1 MVFCSFWSSAQVKM
15 SESLVAVCYDPLSKE
30 NLKQLVF
37 KYNFV
42 NHVYEG
48 RDTVLKIDGTKNGT
62 DYLRFDQGENTL
74 YQNRYLISSRGCILD
89 LQTKEILHDAPA
101 KVVRCSNDSII
112 YFINDVFSGSYY
124 SLYDLTKRKYS
135 NINDPEFKPVIGQ
148 DVEVDQ
154 KTSPYKLIYSPK
166 GKSKV
171 VIMEDAGHGG
181 ISSLEKKTEVPVY
194 WINNNSFMFPYIKIT
209 DLEGS
214 IIKYDLGLKTQKI
227 IGGFNSVAKVP
238 TTFSF
243 NKVSNG
249 LVEFSFKDKYFL
261 INSAKETMLAAYY
274 KEFDENYSVSIE
286 AKPIGRA
293 IYYKG
298 IEIGKKNFELHN
310 FKVSQN
316 HAAIITHIKLGESV
330 YRRELSVYSVFK
342 AKWENIYIDNLLS
355 IAGWIIN

>member
-1 MVFCSFWSSAQVKM
+1 MN
-15 SESLVAVCYDPLSKE
+15 ESLIVVCYDQSSKTD
-30 NLKQLVF
+30 LKQLII

-42 NHVYEG
+42 NHSYAG
-48 RDTVLKIDGTKNGT
+48 RDTIMRIDGTRNGK
-62 DYLRFDQGENTL
+62 DYLRFDQGENTF
-74 YQNRYLISSRGCILD
+74 YQNRYLISAKGCILD
-89 LQTKEILHDAPA
+89 LGTKEVLHDAQA
-101 KVVRCSNDSII
+101 TVVRYGIDSVI

-124 SLYDLTKRKYS
+124 SFYDLKKRKYS
-135 NINDPEFKPVIGQ
+135 NINNPEFKPVIGQ
-148 DVEVDQ
+148 NVEVDQ

-171 VIMEDAGHGG
+171 VLMEDAGHGG
-181 ISSLEKKTEVPVY
+181 VSSLEKKTEVPIF
-194 WINNNSFMFPYIKIT
+194 WINNNSFLFPYIKIT

-214 IIKYDLGLKTQKI
+214 IIKYDLDLKTQKI

-243 NKVSNG
+243 IKVSNG

-261 INSAKETMLAAYY
+261 INPIKETMLAAYY

-286 AKPIGRA
+286 PKPIGRA

-298 IEIGKKNFELHN
+298 IEIGKKNFELNN
-310 FKVSQN
+310 FKASEN
-316 HAAIITHIKLGESV
+316 YAAIITNIKLGESV
-330 YRRELSVYSVFK
+330 YKRELSIYSVFK
-342 AKWENIYIDNLLS
+342 AKWENIYIDNLRS